1 MIDLESSRLIEG
13 KINGNDEGKPRISFR
28 LGETDYLG
36 LCDVSSTINIMSYS
50 FDEGLRN
57 NLNDPDL
64 ELTYTTIILS
74 NMTLQYS
81 RGVLHDPYILV

>member
-1 MIDLESSRLIEG
+1 
-13 KINGNDEGKPRISFR
+13 
-28 LGETDYLG
+28 
-36 LCDVSSTINIMSYS
+36 MSYS

-81 RGVLHDPYILV
+81 RGVLHDPYILVWPFVYPIDLHIIDMYLDPCCQVILDMHFYVFHQS